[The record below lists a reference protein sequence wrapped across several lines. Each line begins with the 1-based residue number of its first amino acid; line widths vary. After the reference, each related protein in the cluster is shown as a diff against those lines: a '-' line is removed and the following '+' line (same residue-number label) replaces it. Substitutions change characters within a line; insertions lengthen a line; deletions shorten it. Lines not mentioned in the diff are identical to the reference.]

1 MAAELTVPFAA
12 MQSFLFVLMRIAG
25 AVAFVPLP
33 AIRNAPVIVRISLA
47 LALTFALLP
56 FWPVPAGN
64 SLTLGKLVLWSM
76 AEASLGISA
85 GLIVTFLLE
94 IFQMAAQLVALQ
106 AGFSYA
112 STVDPTSQ
120 ADSSVLQVIGQLIG
134 ALLFLSFG
142 LDRVVFAAF
151 ARSLEAYPPGTFMI
165 TLSSA
170 EAIIHLGASIFTTG
184 LRLALPVLALM
195 LLIDLVLALLSKV
208 NAQLQLLSLAFPLK
222 VLAALATLTALTSV
236 FPSVFREAA
245 ERTIVALAQILGQ

>member
-1 MAAELTVPFAA
+1 MAAEITVPFAA

-25 AVAFVPLP
+25 AIVFVPLP
-33 AIRNAPVIVRISLA
+33 AVRNAPVIVRISLA
-47 LALTFALLP
+47 MALTFALLP
-56 FWPVPAGN
+56 FWPVPADN
-64 SLTLGKLVLWSM
+64 NLTPGKLVIWSL
-76 AEASLGISA
+76 AEAALGMSA
-85 GLIVTFLLE
+85 GLVVTFLLE

-134 ALLFLSFG
+134 AMLFLSFG
-142 LDRVVFAAF
+142 LDRTVFAAF
-151 ARSLEAYPPGTFMI
+151 ARSLEAYPPGTFMV

-170 EAIIHLGASIFTTG
+170 EAIIRLAGSIFTTG

-208 NAQLQLLSLAFPLK
+208 NAHLQLLSLAFPLK
-222 VLAALATLTALTSV
+222 VLGALGTLTVLTSV
-236 FPSVFREAA
+236 FPSVFRDAA
-245 ERTIVALAQILGQ
+245 ERSIAALAQIMGG